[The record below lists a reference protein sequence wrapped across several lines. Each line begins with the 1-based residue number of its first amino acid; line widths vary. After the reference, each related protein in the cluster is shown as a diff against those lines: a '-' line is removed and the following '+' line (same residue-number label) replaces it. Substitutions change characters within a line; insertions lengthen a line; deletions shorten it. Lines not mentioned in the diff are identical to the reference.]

1 VRVLVTGGS
10 GFVGSHVVDVLVE
23 AGHDVVVLDRR
34 PPLYENHGATYVLG
48 DIRDPD
54 SWSRV
59 LRGTDAITHQ
69 AARVGLGRHFSD
81 ITEYVQDNDVGTA
94 VMLRALDQV
103 GFAGRLVLAGSMV
116 VYGEGSYR
124 CPRCG
129 PVRPGPRS
137 VDRLAAGMFEPPC
150 PGCGSD
156 LASAAVGEAAPVD
169 PRNVYAATKVQQEH
183 LVAAF
188 GRVSGAPVI
197 SLRYHNVFGP
207 RCPIDT
213 PYSGVA
219 SLFVSALRQGEAP
232 RVFEDG
238 RQRRDFVHVR
248 DVARAN
254 LLALEAGPGVTGPF
268 NIASGEPHTIAEL
281 AQALAEALTP
291 SGPGP
296 LVTGEWRLGDV
307 RHIVASPEKANRE
320 LGFAARVSF
329 AQGMAELAGLSAAV
343 D

>member
-1 VRVLVTGGS
+1 MTGGS
-10 GFVGSHVVDVLVE
+10 GFVGSHVVDVLIE
-23 AGHDVVVLDRR
+23 AGHRVVVLDRR
-34 PPLYENHGATYVLG
+34 PAMHENHRATYVLG
-48 DIRDPD
+48 DVRDPEC
-54 SWSRV
+54 WIRV
-59 LRGTDAITHQ
+59 LPGIDAISHQ

-81 ITEYVQDNDVGTA
+81 VTDYVQDNDVGTA

-103 GFAGRLVLAGSMV
+103 GFMGRLVLAGSMV
-116 VYGEGSYR
+116 VYGEGAYN

-150 PGCGSD
+150 PACDGD
-156 LASAAVGEAAPVD
+156 LVSQAVGEGAPVD

-183 LVAAF
+183 LVAVY

-207 RCPIDT
+207 RCPTDT

-219 SLFVSALRQGEAP
+219 SLFVSALLRGQSP

-238 RQRRDFVHVR
+238 GQRRDFVHVR

-254 LLALEAGPGVTGPF
+254 LVALEAAPSVTGPF
-268 NIASGEPHTIAEL
+268 NIASGRPHTIADL
-281 AQALAEALTP
+281 AQALSRVIAP
-291 SGPGP
+291 SGPRP
-296 LVTGEWRLGDV
+296 VVTGEWRLGDV
-307 RHIVASPEKANRE
+307 RHVVATADKAARE
-320 LGFAARVSF
+320 LGFV
-329 AQGMAELAGLSAAV
+329 AQVPFEEGMAELAGLSSTI